1 MEKQSL
7 TQTRHSM
14 DLPAVRPAPISELG
28 YSAEPQTGSLL
39 DYWHA
44 ISRRKVLLGALSLGG
59 LAVGIGVTLLQSPMY
74 RATTSIEIQDAKQG
88 NLAAKILNPQPDTAT
103 EDPLTDIQTQI
114 KILQSESLVERAMER
129 ARISSAADLTPGA
142 GEGQSS
148 SKASP
153 AATEGSHDSLVE
165 KVSKNLKVTGVSQ
178 TRIVEVSYQA
188 SDPALA
194 ARFANAVTAEFI
206 EQNLQARWQMNRKT
220 SDWLVSQLDE
230 MRGKLKHSEDT
241 LQAYA
246 REKGLIYTGDKQN
259 ISEGKLRELQTEL
272 SRAQADRVD
281 KQSRSEIARTAT
293 PESIPEVLSD
303 ANLRAME
310 TNLIGLQQQ
319 EAQMGVTFTPD
330 YAKAK
335 RLHAEIESLQ
345 GAIAS
350 KRTMIVSRLENEL
363 EESKRREQLLGAA
376 YSLQTKLVTDDSQKS
391 IEYDMLRHEVDTNR
405 QIYGVMLQRV
415 KESNIASALSAT
427 NVRVLDP
434 AKAPLH
440 PYKPSLPVN
449 AGASLLC
456 GLMLGVALVFVQS
469 KADGTV
475 QEPGDAGM
483 LLGIP
488 ELGVIPAANAGLR
501 QGARIRGMFSP
512 KKDVENLGL
521 QTASSPYGSAMVAD
535 SFRAV
540 LASILF
546 AGARERQR
554 VLVVTSASPGEGKTT
569 MTSNLATTLAH
580 MGRKVLLIDGDI
592 RSPRMHSLFGLD
604 NATGLTTTL
613 QEIAL
618 KDRVNESF
626 IQETAVP
633 NLYVLTS
640 GPAIQAGADLL
651 FSASMP
657 TLIARYR
664 EVYDM
669 VLIDTPPMLIMPD
682 ARVLARTA
690 DAVVLVARAGQTTR
704 SAIKAAYQRFVE
716 DRTPVLGVVLNDWDV
731 DTSAHKY
738 YAAYKGPAA
747 ERVAVKATPAG
758 A

>member
-7 TQTRHSM
+7 TPTRHLT
-14 DLPAVRPAPISELG
+14 DLPAATPAAVSGLG

-44 ISRRKVLLGALSLGG
+44 IWRRKALLAALSLGG
-59 LAVGIGVTLLQSPMY
+59 LALGIGVTLLQSPMY
-74 RATTSIEIQDAKQG
+74 RATTSIEIQDPKHDNQ
-88 NLAAKILNPQPDTAT
+88 AAKILNPQPESGAT

-114 KILQSESLVERAMER
+114 KILQSQSLIDHAMER
-129 ARISSAADLTPGA
+129 ARIAPEAEA
-142 GEGQSS
+142 
-148 SKASP
+148 
-153 AATEGSHDSLVE
+153 SHDSQLE
-165 KVSKNLKVTGVSQ
+165 KVSKNLKVSAVSG

-194 ARFANAVTAEFI
+194 ARFANSVTAEFI

-230 MRGKLKHSEDT
+230 MRGKLQHSEDT

-259 ISEGKLRELQTEL
+259 ISEGKLRELQAEL
-272 SRAQADRVD
+272 SKAQADRVD
-281 KQSRSEIARTAT
+281 KQSKSEIARTAT
-293 PESIPEVLSD
+293 PDSIPEVLSD
-303 ANLRAME
+303 SNLRSME
-310 TNLIGLQQQ
+310 SNLIGLQQQ

-330 YAKAK
+330 YGKAK
-335 RLHAEIESLQ
+335 QLHAQIESLQ
-345 GAIAS
+345 GAISA
-350 KRTMIVSRLENEL
+350 KRSMIVSRLENEL
-363 EESKRREQLLGAA
+363 DESKRREQLLAAA
-376 YSLQTKLVTDDSQKS
+376 YFTQTKLVTDDSQKS
-391 IEYDMLRHEVDTNR
+391 IQYDMLQHEVDTNR
-405 QIYGVMLQRV
+405 QIYSVMLQRV

-427 NVRVLDP
+427 NVRVVDP
-434 AKAPLH
+434 AKAPMH
-440 PYKPSLPVN
+440 PYKPVLPVN
-449 AGASLLC
+449 AGAGLLC
-456 GLMLGVALVFVQS
+456 GLMLGIALVIVQS

-488 ELGVIPAANAGLR
+488 ELGVIPAAEGGLT
-501 QGARIRGMFSP
+501 QGARIRGLFSP
-512 KKDVENLGL
+512 SKGSENLGL
-521 QTASSPYGSAMVAD
+521 QTASSAYGAAMVAD

-569 MTSNLATTLAH
+569 MTSNLASTLAN

-604 NATGLTTTL
+604 NESGLTTAL

-618 KDRVNESF
+618 KDRLTESF

-633 NLYVLTS
+633 NLDVLTS

-657 TLIARYR
+657 TLIAKYR

-690 DAVVLVARAGQTTR
+690 DAVVLVARSGQTAR

-716 DRTPVLGVVLNDWDV
+716 DRTPVLGVVLNHWNV
-731 DTSAHKY
+731 NMSAHKY